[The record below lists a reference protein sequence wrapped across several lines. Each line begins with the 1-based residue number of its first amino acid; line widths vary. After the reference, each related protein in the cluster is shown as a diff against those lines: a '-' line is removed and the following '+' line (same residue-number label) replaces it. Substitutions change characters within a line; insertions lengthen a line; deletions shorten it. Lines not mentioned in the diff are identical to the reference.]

1 MFVQENCLV
10 VTEIHFQTSM
20 KFRMISREIP
30 PGVKGECGTQ
40 AWPFRSCRKG
50 RKSIPGI
57 GAAAAAPRLTG
68 RSARVSASGAVCLCV
83 PRSPAPPAVVVTR
96 AAPRACHRVSLFLRA
111 HPPAAPVGAR
121 PSGRTAAVPMPAAG
135 LAPSA
140 RPRHFWSVFGDL

>member
-20 KFRMISREIP
+20 KFHMISREIP

-40 AWPFRSCRKG
+40 AWPFAPARRG
-50 RKSIPGI
+50 ENQYRGI
-57 GAAAAAPRLTG
+57 GAAAPRLTG
-68 RSARVSASGAVCLCV
+68 RGARVSASGAVSLCA

-96 AAPRACHRVSLFLRA
+96 AAPRACHSASVFLRA
-111 HPPAAPVGAR
+111 LPPAAPVGAR
-121 PSGRTAAVPMPAAG
+121 SSGRSAAVPMPAAG